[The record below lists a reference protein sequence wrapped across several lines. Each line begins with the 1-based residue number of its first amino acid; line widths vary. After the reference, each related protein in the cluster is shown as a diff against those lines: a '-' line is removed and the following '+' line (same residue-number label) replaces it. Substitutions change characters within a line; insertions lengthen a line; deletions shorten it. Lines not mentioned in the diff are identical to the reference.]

1 MTIDAYPVAIKLTDS
16 AGAILTEHSYVKNAY
31 SITGAGPHYFYL
43 PASMRAELVGLR
55 FWNSSAETLS
65 VKLEIQTGST
75 TWQEIPAF
83 TTGTLA
89 ADGTSENINTSYPL
103 RSFLL
108 PDVEMRVACTLGAS
122 TTTSVQAICV
132 AVR

>member
-16 AGAILTEHSYVKNAY
+16 SGTILTGHSYVENAY

-43 PASMRAELVGLR
+43 PDDIRAELVSLR
-55 FWNSSAETLS
+55 FWNSSAQTLS
-65 VKLEIQTGST
+65 VKLEIQTGAS

-89 ADGTSENINTSYPL
+89 ADGTSEDINTSYPL
-103 RSFLL
+103 RSFVL
-108 PDVEMRVACTLGAS
+108 PGVEMRVSCTVGAS

>member
-1 MTIDAYPVAIKLTDS
+1 MTIDAYPVAIKLTNA
-16 AGAILTEHSYVKNAY
+16 AGVILTEHAYVKSAY
-31 SITGAGPHYFYL
+31 SITGAGPHYFYI

-55 FWNSSAETLS
+55 FWNSSNKTLS
-65 VKLEIQTGST
+65 VKLEIQVGAT

-89 ADGTSENINTSYPL
+89 NDGTSENINTSYPL
-103 RSFLL
+103 RSFLI
-108 PDVEMRVACTLGAS
+108 PGVEMRVACTLGAS
-122 TTTSVQAICV
+122 TTTTVQAICT